1 MGRLVAKWEVGL
13 QRVVFRDFNVSAP
26 SSDLVNSYFI
36 GSIYASMRAQ
46 QFSAF
51 ARIYHQSSH
60 LGDEFLLRKAGFAFN
75 RVNLSYEGIDLR
87 L

>member
-1 MGRLVAKWEVGL
+1 M
-13 QRVVFRDFNVSAP
+13 
-26 SSDLVNSYFI
+26 DLCQH
-36 GSIYASMRAQ
+36 ASTAI
-46 QFSAF
+46 FSVC